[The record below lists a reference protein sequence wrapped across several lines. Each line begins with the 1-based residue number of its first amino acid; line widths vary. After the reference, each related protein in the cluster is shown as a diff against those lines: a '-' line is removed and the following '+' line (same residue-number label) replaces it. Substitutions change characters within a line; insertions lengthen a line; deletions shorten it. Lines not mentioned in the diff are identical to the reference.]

1 MNDLL
6 ERLRRDLKALAHPL
20 AGCALQ
26 PLPDKGLAHDH
37 VRLLGSGWLARIP
50 KQSQMGLT
58 AARNLAYQSAC
69 FERAAAGGHTPALH
83 GVLAPSANLP
93 RGALL
98 VADIEGRAAR
108 LPGDLGAI
116 VRALG
121 SLHALPLP
129 PIAQRSPLQDERD
142 PLRAL
147 CDEIA
152 AQARYLAGAKVAL
165 AVEKTIVAQQHRLQ
179 ALCDQVPRP
188 QRHLIAF
195 DGHPGNFIV
204 RPDGS
209 AVLVDL
215 EKCRYSYPGL
225 DLAHAT
231 LYTSTTWDVDSHA
244 VLSEGEIMA
253 AYGAWGRLM
262 GAAAGD
268 AARWHVPLRAA
279 MWLWS
284 ITWCAKWR
292 VLSREREGVSGDGED
307 WSADRSEAAL
317 VDHVRGR
324 VDHYLSAPVVARV
337 LHELEAFERKLP
349 S

>member
-1 MNDLL
+1 ML
-6 ERLRRDLKALAHPL
+6 EQLRRELTALAHPL

-26 PLPDKGLAHDH
+26 PMSDKGLAHDH
-37 VRLLGSGWLARIP
+37 VRLAGSGWLARIP
-50 KQSQMGLT
+50 KQSQMGL
-58 AARNLAYQSAC
+58 AAVRNLDYQRTC
-69 FERAAAGGHTPALH
+69 FERAAPGGHSPALH

-98 VADIEGRAAR
+98 VAEIEGRAAR

-129 PIAQRSPLQDERD
+129 PRAKRSPLQDERD
-142 PLRAL
+142 PLKSL

-152 AQARYLAGAKVAL
+152 AQARFLAGAKVAP
-165 AVEKTIVAQQHRLQ
+165 EVAGAIESQQQRLQ
-179 ALCDQVPRP
+179 ALCDQAARPR
-188 QRHLIAF
+188 RHLIAF

-204 RPDGS
+204 RADGS

-253 AYGAWGRLM
+253 AYRAWDRFM
-262 GAAAGD
+262 GAAAGE
-268 AARWHVPLRAA
+268 AARWHVPLRGA

-292 VLSREREGVSGDGED
+292 VLSREREGPSGDGED

-317 VDHVRGR
+317 VTHVRGR
-324 VDHYLSAPVVARV
+324 VEHYLSAPVVARV
-337 LHELEAFERKLP
+337 LHELAMLERVLSP
-349 S
+349 